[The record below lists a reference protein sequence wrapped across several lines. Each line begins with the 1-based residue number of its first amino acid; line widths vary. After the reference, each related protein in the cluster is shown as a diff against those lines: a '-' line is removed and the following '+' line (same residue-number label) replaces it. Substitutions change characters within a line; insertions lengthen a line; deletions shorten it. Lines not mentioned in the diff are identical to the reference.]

1 MCCLDELSPNKENKL
16 NGEDLIDI
24 DNKIN
29 NFTRL
34 YNENV
39 NQNDNGLVENDIVE
53 LLDYNKTIIE
63 NIEKRQ
69 DLIAKA
75 QNTYNILQSNLSY
88 LKSQNLE
95 LEKQIELISIEKEK
109 DVQDIR
115 NEILEFEKNKN
126 NQIEKL
132 TEEIELLQEEKSNRI
147 KELENELLSVRQS
160 HDDQIKFLNSNL
172 ENFKL
177 EKENEINNLHKEIE
191 TIQAENE
198 KDRKV
203 LDEFQNMIRI
213 LEKIKGIFKKD
224 LKSDY

>member
-1 MCCLDELSPNKENKL
+1 MCCLDELLPNEENKL
-16 NGEDLIDI
+16 NGEDLIEI

-29 NFTRL
+29 SFARL
-34 YNENV
+34 YDGNINP
-39 NQNDNGLVENDIVE
+39 NDNGLMENDIVE
-53 LLDYNKTIIE
+53 LLDYNKTIIA

-95 LEKQIELISIEKEK
+95 LEKQIELISIEKET
-109 DVQDIR
+109 DVQAIKNDM
-115 NEILEFEKNKN
+115 LELEKNKN
-126 NQIEKL
+126 CQIVKL
-132 TEEIELLQEEKSNRI
+132 KEEIELLQEEKNNRI

-160 HDDQIKFLNSNL
+160 HDNQIKFLNSNL

-177 EKENEINNLHKEIE
+177 EKENEINNLHEEIE
-191 TIQAENE
+191 IIQAEKE
-198 KDRKV
+198 KDKKV

-224 LKSDY
+224 

>member
-1 MCCLDELSPNKENKL
+1 MCCLDELLPNEENKL
-16 NGEDLIDI
+16 NGEDLIEI

-29 NFTRL
+29 SFARL
-34 YNENV
+34 YDGNINP
-39 NQNDNGLVENDIVE
+39 NDNGLMENDIVE
-53 LLDYNKTIIE
+53 LLDYNKTIIA

-95 LEKQIELISIEKEK
+95 LEKQIELISIEKET
-109 DVQDIR
+109 DVQAIKNDM
-115 NEILEFEKNKN
+115 LELEKNKN
-126 NQIEKL
+126 CQIVKL
-132 TEEIELLQEEKSNRI
+132 KEEIELLQEEKSNRI

-160 HDDQIKFLNSNL
+160 HDNQIKFLNSNL

-177 EKENEINNLHKEIE
+177 EKENEINNLHEEIE
-191 TIQAENE
+191 IIQAEKE
-198 KDRKV
+198 KDKKV

-224 LKSDY
+224 